1 MNIQTV
7 EETDRDYDP
16 THTQELGHGNTI
28 AAWTLVMVV
37 SVGALITGISLYFSA
52 WTGVI
57 IGAAVMLLGCAAGIG
72 LKAAGF
78 GVGGKKTLER
88 EAANR
93 DKAGHN

>member
-7 EETDRDYDP
+7 ETSDRDYDP
-16 THTQELGHGNTI
+16 THTQELGHGNTV
-28 AAWTLVMVV
+28 AAWTLVLIVA
-37 SVGALITGISLYFSA
+37 VGSIITGVSMYFSA

-57 IGAAVMLLGCAAGIG
+57 IGAVVILLGCAAGIG

-93 DKAGHN
+93 HKSGHN